1 MSISLLTQGT
11 REGTASMGTPAL
23 EDRDTWNQS
32 SFQGREAFVSQ
43 VALLPVIKKRL
54 QARRQL
60 LESQRQGDSCGEYI
74 FKNQPLRDG
83 KN

>member
-43 VALLPVIKKRL
+43 VALPVIKKRL

-60 LESQRQGDSCGEYI
+60 LESQRQGDSSGEYI